1 MASNLASSSS
11 SSTIGE
17 ASRSSTTGQIV
28 RLSSADVSQH
38 AEALRELAA
47 ACFPGAVPADGDVLS
62 ALAGPWHDLSACEW
76 LLAFDGSAVVG
87 MALLVPYHD
96 ALQLSTLAVAPRVRR
111 RGLGA
116 RLQEA
121 TRRRAIELGLP
132 RVCGSVDADAADLL
146 KRYRALGA
154 VDDGSAICSPGAL
167 VKPKVRLSAPVA
179 REAPFEWL
187 LEWSQLEPLLTRL
200 LDGVDPSTASAV
212 DLGCGTSH
220 LARNLA
226 ADVGFGRVVGV
237 DRDPRHG
244 AVHDWAA
251 GGAAP
256 GAPYDVAFDKS
267 SLDATLAEGGAAG
280 LLTCAFRSLEAGGRY
295 VVCSLYPPDFV
306 EALAAPLFAPA
317 GRESVARGAAPPVAV
332 LCLRKRECCDVDYA
346 AMAAHC
352 RGVQDAFFGA
362 ARPLLDEA
370 RREALRTSFS
380 EALPLGTAFEALFTA
395 EERRDYA
402 LADFLD
408 DVAAFRG
415 RRGGGGMGGEEALA
429 FLAFAQ

>member
-1 MASNLASSSS
+1 M
-11 SSTIGE
+11 
-17 ASRSSTTGQIV
+17 
-28 RLSSADVSQH
+28 
-38 AEALRELAA
+38 
-47 ACFPGAVPADGDVLS
+47 
-62 ALAGPWHDLSACEW
+62 
-76 LLAFDGSAVVG
+76 
-87 MALLVPYHD
+87 
-96 ALQLSTLAVAPRVRR
+96 
-111 RGLGA
+111 
-116 RLQEA
+116 
-121 TRRRAIELGLP
+121 
-132 RVCGSVDADAADLL
+132 
-146 KRYRALGA
+146 
-154 VDDGSAICSPGAL
+154 
-167 VKPKVRLSAPVA
+167 
-179 REAPFEWL
+179 
-187 LEWSQLEPLLTRL
+187 
-200 LDGVDPSTASAV
+200 
-212 DLGCGTSH
+212 
-220 LARNLA
+220 
-226 ADVGFGRVVGV
+226 GV

-280 LLTCAFRSLEAGGRY
+280 LLTCAFRSLAAGGRY

-306 EALAAPLFAPA
+306 EALAAPLFAPV
-317 GRESVARGAAPPVAV
+317 GRESVQRGAAPPVAV
-332 LCLRKRECCDVDYA
+332 LCLQRKRECRDADDA

-380 EALPLGTAFEALFTA
+380 EALPLGSAFEALFTA

>member
-1 MASNLASSSS
+1 MPPRRKKTPAHAPPPA
-11 SSTIGE
+11 GE
-17 ASRSSTTGQIV
+17 EHRYATQRYWAARYAAVGAGDVFEWFLSFDDLRPLLGFVKRRSS
-28 RLSSADVSQH
+28 
-38 AEALRELAA
+38 
-47 ACFPGAVPADGDVLS
+47 VL
-62 ALAGPWHDLSACEW
+62 
-76 LLAFDGSAVVG
+76 
-87 MALLVPYHD
+87 
-96 ALQLSTLAVAPRVRR
+96 
-111 RGLGA
+111 
-116 RLQEA
+116 
-121 TRRRAIELGLP
+121 
-132 RVCGSVDADAADLL
+132 
-146 KRYRALGA
+146 
-154 VDDGSAICSPGAL
+154 
-167 VKPKVRLSAPVA
+167 
-179 REAPFEWL
+179 
-187 LEWSQLEPLLTRL
+187 
-200 LDGVDPSTASAV
+200 

-220 LARNLA
+220 LARKLA
-226 ADVGFGRVVGV
+226 GDVGFGRVVGV

-267 SLDATLAEGGAAG
+267 SLDATLAEGGTVTF
-280 LLTCAFRSLEAGGRY
+280 LPKWNTPTWLSIVETQKITCVML
-295 VVCSLYPPDFV
+295 VPVLV

-332 LCLRKRECCDVDYA
+332 LCLRKRECRDADA
-346 AMAAHC
+346 AATAAHC

-380 EALPLGTAFEALFTA
+380 EALPLGSAFEALFTA